1 MSQFGAGNKAA
12 AGHGRPRKA
21 EKFKRPIAAAEK
33 RCADRLP
40 QHIENLEQLADGGY
54 QRVTE
59 KWEPAGL
66 ILIDLPVRD
75 SNGDPVK
82 DEDGKVIIAKQPAFP
97 NAAPTALV
105 LVQRTTE
112 IADRDRAANIY
123 LVDRIMGKPT
133 QREEVEHSGPDG
145 GPIPVREVVVYLA
158 TNEPL
163 DD

>member
-1 MSQFGAGNKAA
+1 MKSMPMPFERGNQLGV
-12 AGHGRPRKA
+12 GHGRPRKA
-21 EKFKRPIAAAEK
+21 EKFKRPIATAEK

-40 QHIENLEQLADGGY
+40 NHIENLEQLADGGY

-75 SNGDPVK
+75 SKGDPVK
-82 DEDGKVIIAKQPAFP
+82 DDDGKVIVAKQPAFP
-97 NAAPTALV
+97 NAAPDALV

-133 QREEVEHSGPDG
+133 QRAELGGPDG
-145 GPIPVREVVVYLA
+145 GP
-158 TNEPL
+158 L
-163 DD
+163 DLTVKVLRGVSMDDV